1 MKTIKTNMVAFAL
14 AVLTIFGTSLFAN
27 AAAPVFSENGEP
39 V

>member
-1 MKTIKTNMVAFAL
+1 MKTIKTNMVAL
-14 AVLTIFGTSLFAN
+14 AVLIIFGTSLFAN